1 MDSLSPSTVASASE
15 RAEPPLNQLWIQLAA
30 VGLIV
35 CYLYAGIVSHLV
47 WQWWT
52 DPDFSHGFFVPIFAA
67 VVVWQRRDRLAR
79 IRLSPS
85 WTGFLIILL
94 ALATLIVG
102 VLGAE
107 LFLSRTSLILL
118 LAGAIVVFAGWD
130 FFKAVSFPWAILFLM
145 VPIPAILFNKITF
158 PLQFFAS
165 QMATSLLSLVG
176 VPVLRDGNVIQL
188 PALSLEVVQACSGI
202 RSLLS
207 LGTLAII
214 YGYFAEKSAWKRVVL
229 ALSSI
234 PIAVAAN
241 GLRIMGTGLLG
252 QYWDPDKAQGFFH
265 EFSGWL
271 IFVLSVIML
280 FAVHRVMS
288 MASHRQSDKA
298 VPA

>member
-1 MDSLSPSTVASASE
+1 MDSLNPPNVAAVGN
-15 RAEPPLNQLWIQLAA
+15 RAELRLNQLWLQLAA
-30 VGLIV
+30 VGLVI
-35 CYLYAGIVSHLV
+35 CYLYAGIVSHLAE
-47 WQWWT
+47 QWWN
-52 DPDFSHGFFVPIFAA
+52 DPDFSHGIFVPIFAGI
-67 VVVWQRRDRLAR
+67 VVWQRRDKLSRLP
-79 IRLSPS
+79 LSPS
-85 WTGFLIILL
+85 WTGILVIML

-107 LFLSRTSLILL
+107 LFLSRTSLIFLI
-118 LAGAIVVFAGWD
+118 AGAIVLFAGWD
-130 FFKAVSFPWAILFLM
+130 FFKELFFPWAVLFLM
-145 VPIPAILFNKITF
+145 VPIPAIVFNKITF
-158 PLQFFAS
+158 PLQFLAS
-165 QMATSLLSLVG
+165 ELATSLLRVVG

-214 YGYFAEKSAWKRVVL
+214 YGYFAEKSVLKRWVL
-229 ALSSI
+229 AFSAI

-241 GLRIMGTGLLG
+241 ALRIMGTGLLG

-271 IFVLSVIML
+271 IFVLSVVML
-280 FAVHRVMS
+280 FAVHRLMN
-288 MASHRQSDKA
+288 ARAQRNQKA

>member
-1 MDSLSPSTVASASE
+1 VDSLNPPTTVSTADH
-15 RAEPPLNQLWIQLAA
+15 AELQLNRLWIQLGA
-30 VGLIV
+30 VGIV
-35 CYLYAGIVSHLV
+35 ACYLYAGIVSHLV
-47 WQWWT
+47 WQWWN

-67 VVVWQRRDRLAR
+67 LVVWQRRRRLAQ
-79 IRLSPS
+79 IKLAPS
-85 WTGFLIILL
+85 WTGFLIVAFAL
-94 ALATLIVG
+94 ALLIVG

-107 LFLSRTSLILL
+107 LFLSRTSLIFL

-130 FFKAVSFPWAILFLM
+130 FFKALIFPWAVLFLM
-145 VPIPAILFNKITF
+145 VPIPAILFNKIPF
-158 PLQFFAS
+158 PLQFLAS
-165 QMATSLLSLVG
+165 QLATSLLSLVG

-214 YGYFAEKSAWKRVVL
+214 YGYFAEKSVLKRTVL
-229 ALSSI
+229 AIMAI

-241 GLRIMGTGLLG
+241 ALRIMGTGLLG

-280 FAVHRVMS
+280 FVVHRLIS
-288 MASHRQSDKA
+288 MARRPHGQK
-298 VPA
+298 PASA

>member
-15 RAEPPLNQLWIQLAA
+15 RAELPLNQLWIQLAA

-52 DPDFSHGFFVPIFAA
+52 DPDSHGFFVPIFAA

-118 LAGAIVVFAGWD
+118 LAGAIVVFAGWE
-130 FFKAVSFPWAILFLM
+130 FFKAVFFPWAILFLM

-214 YGYFAEKSAWKRVVL
+214 YGYFAEKSVWKRVVL
-229 ALSSI
+229 AISSI